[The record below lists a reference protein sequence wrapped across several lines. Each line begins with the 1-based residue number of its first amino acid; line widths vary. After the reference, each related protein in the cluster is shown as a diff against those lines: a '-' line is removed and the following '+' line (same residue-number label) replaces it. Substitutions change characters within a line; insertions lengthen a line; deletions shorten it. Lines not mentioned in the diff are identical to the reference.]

1 MTDPPIRK
9 GPRQSVPFSQCSSR
23 RPRQLPNTSK
33 ACDTKATID
42 ELDKGK
48 LSEQLRGGQFPQKAT
63 FEKPEKREDAVQ
75 PKGGRSPPNFSLENF
90 EKRDSEKRDH
100 PERPRS
106 RRPPQK
112 PTFAVNERRGQSER
126 PRGGRGSQQKATFNQ
141 TEQRDNLEQPKRGRS
156 SQKHSLEEPE
166 RRSQSERPKG
176 GRPTQKVTF
185 QEPAK
190 RGNRHRPRGGRSLQ
204 KATLETTQK
213 GNHEEQP
220 KPGRSPRN
228 VRFEGSET
236 RGHTEQPKAGPSSQK
251 MPFKDPEKGNTPGRL
266 RRGRASEKATFEET
280 EKACHS
286 ERRRG
291 GRGGRRRKGRGR
303 GFYRGNHGF
312 SETGRTGILY
322 PPMPRPVAKMGTQ
335 LLVTDT
341 WISPLYD
348 MVQCPYDAS
357 HLIPAGAQG
366 SHIRRCPSRRNCA
379 STRYYRGANLP
390 MDENWETDVL
400 PGTAGYTP
408 PENLDIP
415 GFREVQTLTPKQ
427 KRDYYTILLT
437 QHRSDDDASPED
449 GSSEKAEEPT
459 IASATTGNT
468 PTGLSQ
474 SSSEDSQCQN
484 NELLPVTPAQ
494 RVSVNVNTVQS
505 NTKKSSIEP
514 VPRLPASTTSLAV
527 TQPEPTNA
535 CAQNKT
541 EPQNLTLPA
550 NQSVREL
557 SVLENLPPPNL
568 SEIANVRKP
577 VDVNNQEPSNLAEH
591 AQLPEPEKLF
601 EATKTQTSHNTPARN
616 PDLELRAPAKLLV
629 LAKPE
634 VSADVPLA
642 KRQEPA
648 HDSAPAKRV
657 APVKIQPPVSLVA
670 SANLPKPRKEP
681 TPSLSA
687 PDKRQAYI
695 RLAEPENM
703 PKPGN
708 MLAANIKTPAKLQAR
723 VSLVV
728 PKNLSIPESTSAPD
742 SKAPAKLQARVSLAT
757 PTKKLNPGNTVTP
770 IVKAPAKNQAFIS
783 SATPTKKV
791 KPENMETPFVKAP
804 AKVEARVSL
813 AAPANLPKS
822 ENLRAAN
829 NKPRSNHQ
837 IYISLRKPKLHE
849 PANTPTPIIPT
860 SPSVEALN
868 ITETR
873 TLMEPREF
881 LTTAKLPMSV
891 DMKAPNVSS
900 HSRVKVNK
908 NLPTKVLVQ
917 ASVSANLPT
926 QNLTKPGNHLV
937 PTEMPKPTN
946 LSAPNLP
953 LGINIPTSKSP
964 LVAEELLASTN
975 VQENLRAANITPRS
989 NHQIYI
995 RLRKPKLH
1003 EPANTPTPIIP
1014 TSPSVEAL
1022 NIRETRTLM
1031 EPREFLTTAKLPMS
1045 VGMKA
1050 PNVSS
1055 HSRVKVNKNLPAK
1068 VLVQASVSANL
1079 PTQNLTKPGNHL
1091 VPTEMPKPAN
1101 LPAPNL
1107 PLGIN
1112 IPTSKSPLLPEE
1124 LVAST
1129 NVQERYAPERE
1140 DSQVLETLA
1149 KPTSNHPVP
1158 TDNTSTVNL
1167 LSSKKVQETRSVQ
1180 PLNISE
1186 SGITPATAHAIMTI
1200 NLSKSS
1206 SLPEPTNRLPHN
1218 FPAPTDLLASEKLPA
1233 FMNTPV
1239 LSIPEPINVSA
1250 APANLPKSENMRA
1263 ANIKPRSNHQ
1273 IYIRLRKPKLH
1284 KPANTPTPIIPTSPS
1299 VEALNITETRTLM
1312 EPREFLTTAKLP
1324 MSVDMKAP
1332 NVSSHSRVKVS
1343 KNLPAKVP
1351 VQASVSANLPTQNLT
1366 KPGNHLVPTEM
1377 PKPTNLSAP
1386 NHPLG
1391 INIPTSK
1398 SPLVPEELLA
1408 STNVQENLRAANIK
1422 PRSNRPIYISL
1433 RKPSALS
1440 NLPAHKNF
1448 PALAEV
1454 LAEVNLVAPL
1464 TGIPLLSSAGQAN
1477 RSVSVNPPT
1486 SSQQPQMNTLA
1497 SKSLVELAS
1506 MPRHEHFLA
1515 PNFPNTMSQPL
1526 NLYVPE
1532 SPAKPT
1538 DQPATRLQVTT
1549 NLPEPASIP
1558 IGQLASLASDLD
1570 APVREQQSP
1579 NLDTFYDPY
1588 TYEASYQAAGRGAPV
1603 RNRPTCECIIERDD
1617 DGNVCYQFGRGR
1629 RLF

>member
-1 MTDPPIRK
+1 M
-9 GPRQSVPFSQCSSR
+9 
-23 RPRQLPNTSK
+23 
-33 ACDTKATID
+33 
-42 ELDKGK
+42 
-48 LSEQLRGGQFPQKAT
+48 
-63 FEKPEKREDAVQ
+63 
-75 PKGGRSPPNFSLENF
+75 
-90 EKRDSEKRDH
+90 
-100 PERPRS
+100 
-106 RRPPQK
+106 
-112 PTFAVNERRGQSER
+112 
-126 PRGGRGSQQKATFNQ
+126 
-141 TEQRDNLEQPKRGRS
+141 
-156 SQKHSLEEPE
+156 
-166 RRSQSERPKG
+166 
-176 GRPTQKVTF
+176 
-185 QEPAK
+185 
-190 RGNRHRPRGGRSLQ
+190 
-204 KATLETTQK
+204 
-213 GNHEEQP
+213 
-220 KPGRSPRN
+220 
-228 VRFEGSET
+228 ET
-236 RGHTEQPKAGPSSQK
+236 RSGRTIGDLSTGSTAGTSSTQPSSVQATTYVTL
-251 MPFKDPEKGNTPGRL
+251 PPL
-266 RRGRASEKATFEET
+266 R
-280 EKACHS
+280 
-286 ERRRG
+286 
-291 GRGGRRRKGRGR
+291 
-303 GFYRGNHGF
+303 
-312 SETGRTGILY
+312 
-322 PPMPRPVAKMGTQ
+322 
-335 LLVTDT
+335 D
-341 WISPLYD
+341 
-348 MVQCPYDAS
+348 
-357 HLIPAGAQG
+357 
-366 SHIRRCPSRRNCA
+366 
-379 STRYYRGANLP
+379 
-390 MDENWETDVL
+390 
-400 PGTAGYTP
+400 PGTFSG
-408 PENLDIP
+408 
-415 GFREVQTLTPKQ
+415 G
-427 KRDYYTILLT
+427 
-437 QHRSDDDASPED
+437 
-449 GSSEKAEEPT
+449 
-459 IASATTGNT
+459 
-468 PTGLSQ
+468 
-474 SSSEDSQCQN
+474 EDSQCQN

-723 VSLVV
+723 
-728 PKNLSIPESTSAPD
+728 
-742 SKAPAKLQARVSLAT
+742 
-757 PTKKLNPGNTVTP
+757 
-770 IVKAPAKNQAFIS
+770 
-783 SATPTKKV
+783 
-791 KPENMETPFVKAP
+791 
-804 AKVEARVSL
+804 
-813 AAPANLPKS
+813 
-822 ENLRAAN
+822 
-829 NKPRSNHQ
+829 
-837 IYISLRKPKLHE
+837 
-849 PANTPTPIIPT
+849 
-860 SPSVEALN
+860 
-868 ITETR
+868 
-873 TLMEPREF
+873 
-881 LTTAKLPMSV
+881 
-891 DMKAPNVSS
+891 
-900 HSRVKVNK
+900 
-908 NLPTKVLVQ
+908 
-917 ASVSANLPT
+917 
-926 QNLTKPGNHLV
+926 
-937 PTEMPKPTN
+937 
-946 LSAPNLP
+946 
-953 LGINIPTSKSP
+953 
-964 LVAEELLASTN
+964 
-975 VQENLRAANITPRS
+975 
-989 NHQIYI
+989 
-995 RLRKPKLH
+995 
-1003 EPANTPTPIIP
+1003 
-1014 TSPSVEAL
+1014 
-1022 NIRETRTLM
+1022 
-1031 EPREFLTTAKLPMS
+1031 
-1045 VGMKA
+1045 
-1050 PNVSS
+1050 
-1055 HSRVKVNKNLPAK
+1055 
-1068 VLVQASVSANL
+1068 
-1079 PTQNLTKPGNHL
+1079 
-1091 VPTEMPKPAN
+1091 
-1101 LPAPNL
+1101 
-1107 PLGIN
+1107 
-1112 IPTSKSPLLPEE
+1112 
-1124 LVAST
+1124 
-1129 NVQERYAPERE
+1129 
-1140 DSQVLETLA
+1140 VLETLA

-1588 TYEASYQAAGRGAPV
+1588 TYEVGPKL
-1603 RNRPTCECIIERDD
+1603 PK
-1617 DGNVCYQFGRGR
+1617 
-1629 RLF
+1629 

>member
-9 GPRQSVPFSQCSSR
+9 
-23 RPRQLPNTSK
+23 
-33 ACDTKATID
+33 KATID

-166 RRSQSERPKG
+166 RRPQSERPKG

-251 MPFKDPEKGNTPGRL
+251 MPFEDPEKGNTPGRL

-312 SETGRTGILY
+312 SETSRTGILY

-390 MDENWETDVL
+390 MDENWET
-400 PGTAGYTP
+400 GTAGYTP

-437 QHRSDDDASPED
+437 QH
-449 GSSEKAEEPT
+449 
-459 IASATTGNT
+459 
-468 PTGLSQ
+468 
-474 SSSEDSQCQN
+474 
-484 NELLPVTPAQ
+484 
-494 RVSVNVNTVQS
+494 
-505 NTKKSSIEP
+505 
-514 VPRLPASTTSLAV
+514 
-527 TQPEPTNA
+527 
-535 CAQNKT
+535 
-541 EPQNLTLPA
+541 
-550 NQSVREL
+550 
-557 SVLENLPPPNL
+557 
-568 SEIANVRKP
+568 
-577 VDVNNQEPSNLAEH
+577 
-591 AQLPEPEKLF
+591 
-601 EATKTQTSHNTPARN
+601 RN